1 MLRHLKQR
9 FFTRESAM
17 PEAPRD
23 FSVPE
28 GVRVYAVGDI
38 HGRVKLTAKMLD
50 TIAADAAQHPDKQII
65 EVFLGDYID
74 RGMHSREVV
83 ELLCA
88 PPAPRHARICL
99 MGNHEVTL
107 LRFLNEPTSLR
118 EWGSYGGYATLTSY
132 GLGIPASMTPAAL
145 GAVRDQFAKNLPPT
159 HRAFYENLKLSHV
172 VGDYLFVHAGILP
185 KVKLENQSRESLLWI
200 RDAFLKHPNYFDYY
214 VVHGHTPIAAP
225 ELLHHRANLDVSAAP
240 TSSLCCLVVDGSTR
254 KTILITDE
262 RD

>member
-1 MLRHLKQR
+1 MLRQLKQR
-9 FFTRESAM
+9 FASRASAL

-23 FSVPE
+23 FCVPQ
-28 GVRVYAVGDI
+28 GMRVYAVGDI
-38 HGRVKLTAKMLD
+38 HGRARLTARMLEG
-50 TIAADAAQHPDKQII
+50 IAADAAQHPDKKIV

-74 RGMHSREVV
+74 RGMQSREVV
-83 ELLCA
+83 DLLLAA
-88 PPAPRHARICL
+88 PPAGHERICL

-107 LRFLNEPTSLR
+107 LRFLGEPTCLR

-132 GLGIPASMTPAAL
+132 GLGIPASMAPAAL
-145 GAVRDQFAKNLPPT
+145 AAVRDQFVKNLPSA
-159 HRAFYENLKLSHV
+159 HRAFYENLRLSHV

-200 RDAFLKHPNYFDYY
+200 RDAFLKHQNYFDYY
-214 VVHGHTPIAAP
+214 VVHGHTPVAAP
-225 ELLHHRANLDVSAAP
+225 QVMHHRANLDMSAAA
-240 TSSLCCLVVDGSTR
+240 TSSLCCLVVEGNVR